1 MADKGAG
8 PVAVCPGNGYN
19 QHTAIRSCWIARS
32 TTKASDGNHRLYA
45 IQRELLRITDNG
57 ITSAR
62 RRISVNVAQEND
74 LVLLIGQDRKQFVVR
89 LQAGRQL
96 QTHRGCIN
104 HDDLLG
110 QPLGREIHSHLGY
123 PFVILEPSTFDL
135 IKQLKRTTQIMY
147 PKDIGYTL
155 LKLNVMPGSRVIE
168 AGTGSG
174 GLTLALARAL
184 RPDGR
189 LYSYEIRP
197 DILRLAQKNLES
209 LGLTDC
215 VEFKLRDIA
224 EGFDESKVD
233 ALFLDV
239 RRPWAY
245 LPQVID
251 ALKDSGFLGSILPT
265 SNQVAELVRALEA
278 QQTFGHIEVEEVLVR
293 PYKAV
298 PNRLRPVDRMVAH
311 TGYLVFARK
320 VNRQVSQADYW
331 ADRKRL
337 KYEEGQGASSEDPWA

>member
-1 MADKGAG
+1 MGKG
-8 PVAVCPGNGYN
+8 
-19 QHTAIRSCWIARS
+19 
-32 TTKASDGNHRLYA
+32 
-45 IQRELLRITDNG
+45 LLTEPHWPEPKQNLTWG
-57 ITSAR
+57 I
-62 RRISVNVAQEND
+62 IMNFAQEND
-74 LVLLIGQDRKQFVVR
+74 LVLLIGQDRKQFVLR
-89 LQAGRQL
+89 LRAGGQL

-123 PFVILEPSTFDL
+123 PFVVLEPSTFDL

-147 PKDIGYTL
+147 PKDIGYLL

-184 RPDGR
+184 KPDGR
-189 LYSYEIRP
+189 LYTYEIRA
-197 DILRLAQKNLES
+197 DILKVAQANLES
-209 LGLTDC
+209 LGLAGS

-224 EGFDESKVD
+224 EGFDERDVD

-245 LPQVID
+245 LSNAVE
-251 ALKDSGFLGSILPT
+251 ALKDGGFFGAILPT
-265 SNQVAELVRALEA
+265 TNQVSDLIRNMEA

-298 PNRLRPVDRMVAH
+298 PTRLRPVDRMIAH
-311 TGYLVFARK
+311 TGYLVFGRK
-320 VNRQVSQADYW
+320 VQREVSQADYW
-331 ADRKRL
+331 LDRKRR
-337 KYEEGQGASSEDPWA
+337 KYEETQALADEDA